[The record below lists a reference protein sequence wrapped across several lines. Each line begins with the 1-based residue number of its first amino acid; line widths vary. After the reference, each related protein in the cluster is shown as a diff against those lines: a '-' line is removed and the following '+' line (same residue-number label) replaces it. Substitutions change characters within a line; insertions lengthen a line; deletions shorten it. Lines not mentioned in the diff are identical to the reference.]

1 MSFAIKLALAALGF
15 RHFAPSKKPFMMPL
29 LETAKP

>member
-1 MSFAIKLALAALGF
+1 MSFAIKLVPAALGF
-15 RHFAPSKKPFMMPL
+15 RHFAPSKKPFMTP